1 MLLKINNLNISFV
14 NRNQQENLVVKNFC
28 CELKPAKICAL
39 IGQSGSGKSI
49 IAMTILRLL
58 NNAKIN
64 GEILF
69 ENQNLLQIDEKSL
82 QKIRGKK
89 IGFIFQD
96 PNTALNPLHKIGKQ
110 IEEAIKIHNPKISK
124 NELKNH
130 LHELMRKV
138 ELEALIPRI
147 NCYPHQLSGGQ
158 KQRVM
163 IAIAI
168 ANNPQIIIADEPT
181 TALDALVQNEI
192 LNLLKNLSKNLNIA
206 ILLISHNRQAV
217 AKLADEIIEIGEKN
231 NNLEIIRSI
240 ENKGFEGDNK
250 ILEVKNLSV
259 KHKEFFANKNLNFSL
274 KTQQNL
280 GIIGESGSGK
290 STLAKALVNLI
301 KFSGEINLFGD
312 KNWQKNSQELRRK
325 IQIIFQD
332 PYSSLNPRMK
342 VCDIIAEGLIIHKIA
357 SKNFENDVCEIMQ
370 KMKLDEILFN
380 KFPHQLSGGQRQ
392 RVALAR
398 SLILN
403 PEILILDEP
412 TSALDFATQ
421 NDILNL
427 LISIQKQQKISYIF
441 ISHDLA
447 VIASLPSCYE
457 RGVKRQTVDQRVNF
471 ATGGLIGTVGN
482 KVTTSIEV
490 LRSVFSQ
497 TYNVNFVTGIN
508 SDDQVVFFAYKKE
521 LEVGK
526 MYDIYG
532 TVKGH
537 RDNNCSC

>member
-58 NNAKIN
+58 NNAKIS

-240 ENKGFEGDNK
+240 ENKGFEGDDK

-441 ISHDLA
+441 ISHDLE
-447 VIASLPSCYE
+447 VIAKMSDFVAVLKDGEIVEYQDANTIFSKPKNEY
-457 RGVKRQTVDQRVNF
+457 VKTLI
-471 ATGGLIGTVGN
+471 ALGL
-482 KVTTSIEV
+482 
-490 LRSVFSQ
+490 
-497 TYNVNFVTGIN
+497 
-508 SDDQVVFFAYKKE
+508 
-521 LEVGK
+521 
-526 MYDIYG
+526 
-532 TVKGH
+532 
-537 RDNNCSC
+537 

>member
-39 IGQSGSGKSI
+39 VGQSGSGKSI
-49 IAMTILRLL
+49 IALTILRLL
-58 NNAKIN
+58 NNAKIT

-69 ENQNLLQIDEKSL
+69 ENQNLLQLDEKSL

-124 NELKNH
+124 NELKNN

-138 ELEALIPRI
+138 ELEALIPRL

-181 TALDALVQNEI
+181 TALDAVVQNEI
-192 LNLLKNLSKNLNIA
+192 LKLLKNLSINLNIA
-206 ILLISHNRQAV
+206 ILLISHNRKAV

-231 NNLEIIRSI
+231 NNLEIARNT
-240 ENKGFEGDNK
+240 ENKGFEANNK
-250 ILEVKNLSV
+250 ILEVKNLTV

-274 KTQQNL
+274 NTQQNL

-301 KFSGEINLFGD
+301 KFDGEINLFGD

-357 SKNFENDVCEIMQ
+357 SKNFENDVRQIMQ

-427 LISIQKQQKISYIF
+427 LISIQKHQKISYIF
-441 ISHDLA
+441 ISHDLE
-447 VIASLPSCYE
+447 VIAKMSDFIVVLKDGEIVEYQDVNTIFSKPKNEY
-457 RGVKRQTVDQRVNF
+457 VKTLI
-471 ATGGLIGTVGN
+471 ALGL
-482 KVTTSIEV
+482 
-490 LRSVFSQ
+490 
-497 TYNVNFVTGIN
+497 
-508 SDDQVVFFAYKKE
+508 
-521 LEVGK
+521 
-526 MYDIYG
+526 
-532 TVKGH
+532 
-537 RDNNCSC
+537 

>member
-1 MLLKINNLNISFV
+1 MLLKINNLNISFI

-39 IGQSGSGKSI
+39 VGQSGSGKSI
-49 IAMTILRLL
+49 IALSILRLL
-58 NNAKIN
+58 NNAKIS

-69 ENQNLLQIDEKSL
+69 ENQNLLQLDEKSL

-110 IEEAIKIHNPKISK
+110 IAEAIKIHHPKISK
-124 NELKNH
+124 DVLKKR
-130 LHELMRKV
+130 LHNLMRDV
-138 ELEALIPRI
+138 ELEALIPRL
-147 NCYPHQLSGGQ
+147 NNYPHQLSGGQ

-168 ANNPQIIIADEPT
+168 ANKPQIIIADEPT
-181 TALDALVQNEI
+181 TALDSVVQNEI
-192 LNLLKNLSKNLNIA
+192 LKLLKNLSKNLNIA

-217 AKLADEIIEIGEKN
+217 AKLADEIIEIGEKLN
-231 NNLEIIRSI
+231 DNFEIKRDLEKHDLIGS
-240 ENKGFEGDNK
+240 EK
-250 ILEVKNLSV
+250 ILEIKNLTV
-259 KHKEFFANKNLNFSL
+259 KHQEFYAIKNLKFSL
-274 KTQQNL
+274 KTNQNL

-301 KFSGEINLFGD
+301 KFDGEINLFGD
-312 KNWQKNSQELRRK
+312 KNWQKNSVELRRK

-357 SKNFENDVCEIMQ
+357 TKNFEKDVREIMQ
-370 KMKLDEILFN
+370 KMNLDEILYN
-380 KFPHQLSGGQRQ
+380 NFPHQLSGGQRQ
-392 RVALAR
+392 RVSLAR

-427 LISIQKQQKISYIF
+427 LISLQKNQKISYIL
-441 ISHDLA
+441 ISHDLE
-447 VIASLPSCYE
+447 VIAKIADDIAVLKDGEIVEYQDAKSIFSKPQNEY
-457 RGVKRQTVDQRVNF
+457 VKNLI
-471 ATGGLIGTVGN
+471 ALGL
-482 KVTTSIEV
+482 
-490 LRSVFSQ
+490 
-497 TYNVNFVTGIN
+497 
-508 SDDQVVFFAYKKE
+508 
-521 LEVGK
+521 
-526 MYDIYG
+526 
-532 TVKGH
+532 
-537 RDNNCSC
+537 

>member
-1 MLLKINNLNISFV
+1 MLLKINNLNISFI
-14 NRNQQENLVVKNFC
+14 NRKQQENSIVKNFC
-28 CELKPAKICAL
+28 CEIKSGKICAL

-49 IAMTILRLL
+49 IALSILRLL
-58 NNAKIN
+58 NNAKIT

-110 IEEAIKIHNPKISK
+110 IEEAIKIHHPKITK
-124 NELKNH
+124 NELKKR
-130 LHELMRKV
+130 LHDLMRDV
-138 ELEALIPRI
+138 ELETLIPRL
-147 NCYPHQLSGGQ
+147 NSYPHQLSGGQ

-163 IAIAI
+163 IAIAL

-181 TALDALVQNEI
+181 TALDAIVQNEI
-192 LNLLKNLSKNLNIA
+192 LKLLKNLSKNLNIA

-217 AKLADEIIEIGEKN
+217 AKLADEIIEIGEKLN
-231 NNLEIIRSI
+231 DNFEIKRDHEKQDSI
-240 ENKGFEGDNK
+240 GSEK
-250 ILEVKNLSV
+250 ILEVRNLTV
-259 KHKEFFANKNLNFSL
+259 KHKEFYANKNLNFSL
-274 KTQQNL
+274 KTNQNL

-301 KFSGEINLFGD
+301 KFEGEIKLFGNE
-312 KNWQKNSQELRRK
+312 NWQKNSQELRRK

-342 VCDIIAEGLIIHKIA
+342 VCDIIAEGLIIHKIPTI
-357 SKNFENDVCEIMQ
+357 NFEKSVKEIMQ
-370 KMKLDEILFN
+370 RMNLGEVLYN
-380 KFPHQLSGGQRQ
+380 NFPHQLSGGQRQ

-412 TSALDFATQ
+412 TSALDYSTQ

-427 LISIQKQQKISYIF
+427 LISLQKHQKISYIL
-441 ISHDLA
+441 ISHDLE
-447 VIASLPSCYE
+447 VIAKIADDIAVLKDGEIVEYQNANTIFSKPQNDYVKTLISL
-457 RGVKRQTVDQRVNF
+457 GF
-471 ATGGLIGTVGN
+471 
-482 KVTTSIEV
+482 
-490 LRSVFSQ
+490 
-497 TYNVNFVTGIN
+497 
-508 SDDQVVFFAYKKE
+508 
-521 LEVGK
+521 
-526 MYDIYG
+526 
-532 TVKGH
+532 
-537 RDNNCSC
+537 

>member
-1 MLLKINNLNISFV
+1 MLLKINNLNISFI

-39 IGQSGSGKSI
+39 VGQSGSGKSI
-49 IAMTILRLL
+49 IALSILRLL
-58 NNAKIN
+58 NNVKIT

-110 IEEAIKIHNPKISK
+110 IEEAIKIHHPKITK
-124 NELKNH
+124 DELKKR
-130 LHELMRKV
+130 LHNLMRDV
-138 ELEALIPRI
+138 ELEALIPRL
-147 NCYPHQLSGGQ
+147 NNYPHQLSGGQ

-181 TALDALVQNEI
+181 TALDSVVQNEI
-192 LNLLKNLSKNLNIA
+192 LKLLKNLSKNLNIA

-217 AKLADEIIEIGEKN
+217 AKLADEIIEIGERLNDNFEIKRD
-231 NNLEIIRSI
+231 LEKHDFIGS
-240 ENKGFEGDNK
+240 KK
-250 ILEVKNLSV
+250 ILEIKNLTI
-259 KHKEFFANKNLNFSL
+259 KHQEFYAIKNLNFSL
-274 KTQQNL
+274 KTNHNL

-301 KFSGEINLFGD
+301 KFDGQINLFGD
-312 KNWQKNSQELRRK
+312 KNWQKNSVELRRK

-342 VCDIIAEGLIIHKIA
+342 VCDIIAEGLIIHKIIT
-357 SKNFENDVCEIMQ
+357 KNFEKSVKEIMQ
-370 KMKLDEILFN
+370 KMNLDEVLYN
-380 KFPHQLSGGQRQ
+380 NFPHQLSGGQRQ

-427 LISIQKQQKISYIF
+427 LISLQKNQKISYIL
-441 ISHDLA
+441 ISHDLE
-447 VIASLPSCYE
+447 VIAKIADDIAVLKDGEIVEYQDAKSIFSKPQNEY
-457 RGVKRQTVDQRVNF
+457 VKT
-471 ATGGLIGTVGN
+471 LIALG
-482 KVTTSIEV
+482 
-490 LRSVFSQ
+490 F
-497 TYNVNFVTGIN
+497 
-508 SDDQVVFFAYKKE
+508 
-521 LEVGK
+521 
-526 MYDIYG
+526 
-532 TVKGH
+532 
-537 RDNNCSC
+537 

>member
-58 NNAKIN
+58 NNAKIS

-192 LNLLKNLSKNLNIA
+192 LSLLKNLSKNLNIA

-240 ENKGFEGDNK
+240 ENKGFEGDDK

-441 ISHDLA
+441 ISHDLE
-447 VIASLPSCYE
+447 VIAKMSDFVAVLKDGEIVEYQDANTIFSKPKNEY
-457 RGVKRQTVDQRVNF
+457 VKTLI
-471 ATGGLIGTVGN
+471 ALGL
-482 KVTTSIEV
+482 
-490 LRSVFSQ
+490 
-497 TYNVNFVTGIN
+497 
-508 SDDQVVFFAYKKE
+508 
-521 LEVGK
+521 
-526 MYDIYG
+526 
-532 TVKGH
+532 
-537 RDNNCSC
+537 

>member
-1 MLLKINNLNISFV
+1 
-14 NRNQQENLVVKNFC
+14 VVKNFC

-39 IGQSGSGKSI
+39 VGQSGSGKSI
-49 IAMTILRLL
+49 IALSILRLL
-58 NNAKIN
+58 NNAKIS

-69 ENQNLLQIDEKSL
+69 ENQNLLQLDEKSL

-110 IEEAIKIHNPKISK
+110 IAEAIKIHHPKISK
-124 NELKNH
+124 DVLKKR
-130 LHELMRKV
+130 LHNLMRDV
-138 ELEALIPRI
+138 ELEALIPRL
-147 NCYPHQLSGGQ
+147 NNYPHQLSGGQ

-168 ANNPQIIIADEPT
+168 ANKPQIIIADEPT
-181 TALDALVQNEI
+181 TALDSVVQNEI
-192 LNLLKNLSKNLNIA
+192 LKLLKNLSKNLNIA

-217 AKLADEIIEIGEKN
+217 AKLADEIIEIGEKLN
-231 NNLEIIRSI
+231 DNFEIKRDLEKHDLIGS
-240 ENKGFEGDNK
+240 EK
-250 ILEVKNLSV
+250 ILEIKNLTV
-259 KHKEFFANKNLNFSL
+259 KHQEFYAIKNLKFSL
-274 KTQQNL
+274 KTNQNL

-301 KFSGEINLFGD
+301 KFDGEINLFGD
-312 KNWQKNSQELRRK
+312 KNWQKNSVELRRK

-357 SKNFENDVCEIMQ
+357 TKNFEKDVREIMQ
-370 KMKLDEILFN
+370 KMNLDEILYN
-380 KFPHQLSGGQRQ
+380 NFPHQLSGGQRQ
-392 RVALAR
+392 RVSLAR

-427 LISIQKQQKISYIF
+427 LISLQKNQKISYIL
-441 ISHDLA
+441 ISHDLE
-447 VIASLPSCYE
+447 VIAKIADDIAVLKDGEIVEYQDAKSIFSKPQNEY
-457 RGVKRQTVDQRVNF
+457 VKNLI
-471 ATGGLIGTVGN
+471 ALGL
-482 KVTTSIEV
+482 
-490 LRSVFSQ
+490 
-497 TYNVNFVTGIN
+497 
-508 SDDQVVFFAYKKE
+508 
-521 LEVGK
+521 
-526 MYDIYG
+526 
-532 TVKGH
+532 
-537 RDNNCSC
+537 

>member
-39 IGQSGSGKSI
+39 VGQSGSGKSI
-49 IAMTILRLL
+49 IALSILRLL
-58 NNAKIN
+58 NNAKIT

-110 IEEAIKIHNPKISK
+110 IAEAIKIHHPKISK
-124 NELKNH
+124 NELKNR
-130 LHELMRKV
+130 LHDLMYKV
-138 ELEALIPRI
+138 ELEALIPRL
-147 NCYPHQLSGGQ
+147 NNYPHQLSGGQ

-181 TALDALVQNEI
+181 TALDSVVQNEI
-192 LNLLKNLSKNLNIA
+192 LKLLKNLSKNLNIA

-217 AKLADEIIEIGEKN
+217 AKLADEIIEIGEKLN
-231 NNLEIIRSI
+231 DNLEIKRDL
-240 ENKGFEGDNK
+240 EKHDAKGYEK
-250 ILEVKNLSV
+250 ILEIKNLTV
-259 KHKEFFANKNLNFSL
+259 KHQEFYAIKNLNLSL
-274 KTQQNL
+274 KANQNL

-301 KFSGEINLFGD
+301 KFDGEINLFGD
-312 KNWQKNSQELRRK
+312 KNWQKNSVELRRK

-357 SKNFENDVCEIMQ
+357 TNNFEKSVKEIMQ
-370 KMKLDEILFN
+370 KMNLDEVLYN
-380 KFPHQLSGGQRQ
+380 NFPHQLSGGQRQ

-427 LISIQKQQKISYIF
+427 LISLQKNQKISYIL
-441 ISHDLA
+441 ISHDLE
-447 VIASLPSCYE
+447 VIAKIADDVAVLKNGEIVEYQDAKSIFLKPQNEYVE
-457 RGVKRQTVDQRVNF
+457 N
-471 ATGGLIGTVGN
+471 LIALG
-482 KVTTSIEV
+482 
-490 LRSVFSQ
+490 F
-497 TYNVNFVTGIN
+497 
-508 SDDQVVFFAYKKE
+508 
-521 LEVGK
+521 
-526 MYDIYG
+526 
-532 TVKGH
+532 
-537 RDNNCSC
+537 

>member
-39 IGQSGSGKSI
+39 VGQSGSGKSI
-49 IAMTILRLL
+49 IALTILRLL
-58 NNAKIN
+58 NNAKIT

-69 ENQNLLQIDEKSL
+69 ENQNLLQLDEKSL

-124 NELKNH
+124 NELKNR
-130 LHELMRKV
+130 LHDLMKKV
-138 ELEALIPRI
+138 ELETLIPRL

-181 TALDALVQNEI
+181 TALDAVVQNEI
-192 LNLLKNLSKNLNIA
+192 LKLLKNLSKNFNIA

-231 NNLEIIRSI
+231 INLEIERNI
-240 ENKGFEGDNK
+240 ENKGFEGVNK
-250 ILEVKNLSV
+250 ILEVKNLTV

-274 KTQQNL
+274 NTQQNL

-301 KFSGEINLFGD
+301 KFDGEINLFGD

-357 SKNFENDVCEIMQ
+357 SKNFEKDVREIMQ
-370 KMKLDEILFN
+370 KMKLDEILYN
-380 KFPHQLSGGQRQ
+380 NFPHQLSGGQRQ

-427 LISIQKQQKISYIF
+427 LISIQKHQKISYIF
-441 ISHDLA
+441 ISHDLE
-447 VIASLPSCYE
+447 VIAKMSDFIAVLKNGEIVEYQDAKSIFSKPQNEY
-457 RGVKRQTVDQRVNF
+457 VKN
-471 ATGGLIGTVGN
+471 LIALG
-482 KVTTSIEV
+482 
-490 LRSVFSQ
+490 F
-497 TYNVNFVTGIN
+497 
-508 SDDQVVFFAYKKE
+508 
-521 LEVGK
+521 
-526 MYDIYG
+526 
-532 TVKGH
+532 
-537 RDNNCSC
+537 

>member
-1 MLLKINNLNISFV
+1 MLLKINNLNISFI

-28 CELKPAKICAL
+28 CEIKPAKICAL
-39 IGQSGSGKSI
+39 VGQSGSGKSI
-49 IAMTILRLL
+49 IALTILRLL
-58 NNAKIN
+58 NNAKIS

-69 ENQNLLQIDEKSL
+69 ENQNLLQLDEKSL

-124 NELKNH
+124 IELKNR
-130 LHELMRKV
+130 LHYLMKKV
-138 ELEALIPRI
+138 ELEALIPRL

-181 TALDALVQNEI
+181 TALDAIVQNEI
-192 LNLLKNLSKNLNIA
+192 LKLLKNLSINLNIA
-206 ILLISHNRQAV
+206 ILLISHNRKAV

-231 NNLEIIRSI
+231 NNLEIKQNI
-240 ENKGFEGDNK
+240 ENKGFEGVDK
-250 ILEVKNLSV
+250 ILEVKNLTV
-259 KHKEFFANKNLNFSL
+259 KHQEFFANKNLNFSL
-274 KTQQNL
+274 NAKQNL

-301 KFSGEINLFGD
+301 KFDGEINLFGD

-342 VCDIIAEGLIIHKIA
+342 VCDIIAEGLIIHKVA
-357 SKNFENDVCEIMQ
+357 SKNFENDVHEIMQ
-370 KMKLDEILFN
+370 KMKLDENLFN

-398 SLILN
+398 SLVLN

-427 LISIQKQQKISYIF
+427 LISIQKHQKISYIF
-441 ISHDLA
+441 ISHDLE
-447 VIASLPSCYE
+447 VIAKMSDFIVVLKDGEIVEYE
-457 RGVKRQTVDQRVNF
+457 DANTIFSNPKNEYVKTLI
-471 ATGGLIGTVGN
+471 ALGL
-482 KVTTSIEV
+482 
-490 LRSVFSQ
+490 
-497 TYNVNFVTGIN
+497 
-508 SDDQVVFFAYKKE
+508 
-521 LEVGK
+521 
-526 MYDIYG
+526 
-532 TVKGH
+532 
-537 RDNNCSC
+537 

>member
-1 MLLKINNLNISFV
+1 MLLKINNLNISFE
-14 NRNQQENLVVKNFC
+14 NSNQQENLVVKNFC

-39 IGQSGSGKSI
+39 VGQSGSGKSI
-49 IAMTILRLL
+49 IALSILRLL
-58 NNAKIN
+58 NNAKIS
-64 GEILF
+64 GEIFF
-69 ENQNLLQIDEKSL
+69 ENQNLLKINEENL

-124 NELKNH
+124 KELKIC
-130 LHELMRKV
+130 LLDLMKKV
-138 ELEALIPRI
+138 ELEALIPRL
-147 NCYPHQLSGGQ
+147 NNYPHQLSGGQ

-192 LNLLKNLSKNLNIA
+192 LKLLKNLSKNLNIA
-206 ILLISHNRQAV
+206 ILLISHNRKAV
-217 AKLADEIIEIGEKN
+217 AKIADEIIEIGEKN
-231 NNLEIIRSI
+231 HNLEVKLSP

-250 ILEVKNLSV
+250 IIEVKNLSV
-259 KHKEFFANKNLNFSL
+259 KYKDCFANKNLNFSL
-274 KTQQNL
+274 NAKQNL

-312 KNWQKNSQELRRK
+312 KNWKKNNQELRRK

-342 VCDIIAEGLIIHKIA
+342 VCDIISEGLIIHKIA
-357 SKNFENDVCEIMQ
+357 TKNFANDVREIMK
-370 KMKLDEILFN
+370 KMKLDEVLFN
-380 KFPHQLSGGQRQ
+380 KYPHQLSGGQRQ

-421 NDILNL
+421 NEILNL
-427 LISIQKQQKISYIF
+427 LISIQKLQKISYIF
-441 ISHDLA
+441 ISHDLE
-447 VIASLPSCYE
+447 VIAKMSDFVAVLKDGEIVEYQDTNTIFSMTKNEY
-457 RGVKRQTVDQRVNF
+457 VKTLIAF
-471 ATGGLIGTVGN
+471 GL
-482 KVTTSIEV
+482 
-490 LRSVFSQ
+490 
-497 TYNVNFVTGIN
+497 
-508 SDDQVVFFAYKKE
+508 
-521 LEVGK
+521 
-526 MYDIYG
+526 
-532 TVKGH
+532 
-537 RDNNCSC
+537 

>member
-1 MLLKINNLNISFV
+1 MLLKINNLNISFI

-28 CELKPAKICAL
+28 CEIKPAKICAL
-39 IGQSGSGKSI
+39 VGQSGSGKSI
-49 IAMTILRLL
+49 IALSILRLL
-58 NNAKIN
+58 NNAKIS
-64 GEILF
+64 GEIIF

-110 IEEAIKIHNPKISK
+110 IAEAIKIHHPKISK
-124 NELKNH
+124 DELKNR
-130 LHELMRKV
+130 LHNLMRDV
-138 ELEALIPRI
+138 ELEALIPRL

-181 TALDALVQNEI
+181 TALDAVVQNEI
-192 LNLLKNLSKNLNIA
+192 LKLLKNLSKNLNIA

-217 AKLADEIIEIGEKN
+217 AKLADEIIEIGERLN
-231 NNLEIIRSI
+231 DNFEIKRDPEKHDFIAS
-240 ENKGFEGDNK
+240 EK
-250 ILEVKNLSV
+250 ILEIKNLTV
-259 KHKEFFANKNLNFSL
+259 KHQEFYAIKNLNFSL
-274 KTQQNL
+274 KANQNL

-290 STLAKALVNLI
+290 STLAKALVNLT
-301 KFSGEINLFGD
+301 KFSGQINLFGD
-312 KNWQKNSQELRRK
+312 KNWQKNSVELRRK

-342 VCDIIAEGLIIHKIA
+342 VCEIISEGLIIHKIA
-357 SKNFENDVCEIMQ
+357 TKNFEKDVREIMK
-370 KMKLDEILFN
+370 KMNLDEILYN
-380 KFPHQLSGGQRQ
+380 NFPHQLSGGQRQ

-412 TSALDFATQ
+412 TSALDFRTQ

-427 LISIQKQQKISYIF
+427 LISLQKQQKISYIL
-441 ISHDLA
+441 ISHDLE
-447 VIASLPSCYE
+447 VIAKIADDIAVLKDGEIVEYQDA
-457 RGVKRQTVDQRVNF
+457 K
-471 ATGGLIGTVGN
+471 
-482 KVTTSIEV
+482 SI
-490 LRSVFSQ
+490 FSQ
-497 TYNVNFVTGIN
+497 PQNEY
-508 SDDQVVFFAYKKE
+508 
-521 LEVGK
+521 
-526 MYDIYG
+526 
-532 TVKGH
+532 VKNLISLGF
-537 RDNNCSC
+537 

>member
-39 IGQSGSGKSI
+39 VGQSGSGKSI
-49 IAMTILRLL
+49 IALSILRLL
-58 NNAKIN
+58 NNAKIT

-110 IEEAIKIHNPKISK
+110 IAEAIKIHHPKISK
-124 NELKNH
+124 NELKNR
-130 LHELMRKV
+130 LHDLMHKV
-138 ELEALIPRI
+138 ELEALIPRL

-181 TALDALVQNEI
+181 TALDAVVQNEI
-192 LNLLKNLSKNLNIA
+192 LKLLKNLSKNLNIA

-231 NNLEIIRSI
+231 INLEIERSI
-240 ENKGFEGDNK
+240 ENKGFEGVNK

-274 KTQQNL
+274 NAKQNL

-301 KFSGEINLFGD
+301 KFDGEINLFGD

-357 SKNFENDVCEIMQ
+357 SKNFEKDVREIMQ

-427 LISIQKQQKISYIF
+427 LISLQKNQKISYIL
-441 ISHDLA
+441 ISHDLE
-447 VIASLPSCYE
+447 VIAKMSDFIVVLKDGEVVEYQDANAIFSKPKNEY
-457 RGVKRQTVDQRVNF
+457 VKTLI
-471 ATGGLIGTVGN
+471 ALGL
-482 KVTTSIEV
+482 
-490 LRSVFSQ
+490 
-497 TYNVNFVTGIN
+497 
-508 SDDQVVFFAYKKE
+508 
-521 LEVGK
+521 
-526 MYDIYG
+526 
-532 TVKGH
+532 
-537 RDNNCSC
+537 

>member
-49 IAMTILRLL
+49 IALTILRLL
-58 NNAKIN
+58 NNAKIS

-82 QKIRGKK
+82 RKIRGKK

-110 IEEAIKIHNPKISK
+110 IAEAIKIHHPKISK
-124 NELKNH
+124 NDLKNR
-130 LHELMRKV
+130 LHDLMKKV
-138 ELEALIPRI
+138 ELESLIPRL

-181 TALDALVQNEI
+181 TALDAVVQNEI
-192 LNLLKNLSKNLNIA
+192 LKLLKNLSKNLNIA

-231 NNLEIIRSI
+231 INLEIARNI
-240 ENKGFEGDNK
+240 ENKGFEDVNK
-250 ILEVKNLSV
+250 ILEVKNLTV

-274 KTQQNL
+274 KAKQNL

-290 STLAKALVNLI
+290 SSLAKALVNLI
-301 KFSGEINLFGD
+301 KFDGEINLFGD

-357 SKNFENDVCEIMQ
+357 SKNFENDVRGIMQ
-370 KMKLDEILFN
+370 KMKLDEILLN

-427 LISIQKQQKISYIF
+427 LISIQKHQKISYIF
-441 ISHDLA
+441 ISHDLE
-447 VIASLPSCYE
+447 VIAKMSDFIVVLKDGEIVEYQDTNTIFFKPKNEY
-457 RGVKRQTVDQRVNF
+457 VKTLI
-471 ATGGLIGTVGN
+471 ALGL
-482 KVTTSIEV
+482 
-490 LRSVFSQ
+490 
-497 TYNVNFVTGIN
+497 
-508 SDDQVVFFAYKKE
+508 
-521 LEVGK
+521 
-526 MYDIYG
+526 
-532 TVKGH
+532 
-537 RDNNCSC
+537 

>member
-1 MLLKINNLNISFV
+1 MLLKINNLNISFI

-28 CELKPAKICAL
+28 CEIKPAKICAL
-39 IGQSGSGKSI
+39 VGQSGSGKSI
-49 IAMTILRLL
+49 IALSILRLL
-58 NNAKIN
+58 NNAKIS

-69 ENQNLLQIDEKSL
+69 ENQNLLQLDEKSL

-110 IEEAIKIHNPKISK
+110 IAEAIKIHHPKISK
-124 NELKNH
+124 NELKNR
-130 LHELMRKV
+130 LHNLMRDV
-138 ELEALIPRI
+138 ELEALIPRL
-147 NCYPHQLSGGQ
+147 NNYPHQLSGGQ

-181 TALDALVQNEI
+181 TALDSVVQNEI
-192 LNLLKNLSKNLNIA
+192 LKLLKNLSKNLNIA

-217 AKLADEIIEIGEKN
+217 AKLADEIIEIGEKLN
-231 NNLEIIRSI
+231 DNFEIKRDLEKHDFIGS
-240 ENKGFEGDNK
+240 EK
-250 ILEVKNLSV
+250 ILEIKNLTV
-259 KHKEFFANKNLNFSL
+259 KHQEFYAIKNLNFSL
-274 KTQQNL
+274 KANQNL

-290 STLAKALVNLI
+290 STLAKALVNLT
-301 KFSGEINLFGD
+301 KFSGQINLFGD
-312 KNWQKNSQELRRK
+312 KNWQKNSVELRRK

-342 VCDIIAEGLIIHKIA
+342 VCDIISEGLIIHKIA
-357 SKNFENDVCEIMQ
+357 TKNFEKDVREIMK
-370 KMKLDEILFN
+370 KMNLDEILYN
-380 KFPHQLSGGQRQ
+380 NFPHQLSGGQRQ

-427 LISIQKQQKISYIF
+427 LISLQKNQKISYIL
-441 ISHDLA
+441 ISHDLE
-447 VIASLPSCYE
+447 VIAKIADDIAVLKDGEIVEYQDAKSIFSKPQNEY
-457 RGVKRQTVDQRVNF
+457 VKT
-471 ATGGLIGTVGN
+471 LIALG
-482 KVTTSIEV
+482 
-490 LRSVFSQ
+490 F
-497 TYNVNFVTGIN
+497 
-508 SDDQVVFFAYKKE
+508 
-521 LEVGK
+521 
-526 MYDIYG
+526 
-532 TVKGH
+532 
-537 RDNNCSC
+537 

>member
-28 CELKPAKICAL
+28 FELKPAKICAL
-39 IGQSGSGKSI
+39 VGQSGSGKSI
-49 IAMTILRLL
+49 IALTILRLL
-58 NNAKIN
+58 NNAKIT

-69 ENQNLLQIDEKSL
+69 ENHNLLQIDEKSL

-110 IEEAIKIHNPKISK
+110 IEEAITIHNPKISK
-124 NELKNH
+124 NELKNR
-130 LHELMRKV
+130 LHDLMKKV
-138 ELEALIPRI
+138 ELEALIPRL

-181 TALDALVQNEI
+181 TALDSVVQNEI
-192 LNLLKNLSKNLNIA
+192 LKLLKNLSKNLNIA

-231 NNLEIIRSI
+231 NNLEIARNI
-240 ENKGFEGDNK
+240 ENKGFDGDNK
-250 ILEVKNLSV
+250 ILEVKNLAV
-259 KHKEFFANKNLNFSL
+259 KHQEFFANKNLNFSL
-274 KTQQNL
+274 NAQQNL

-301 KFSGEINLFGD
+301 KFEGEIILFGD

-357 SKNFENDVCEIMQ
+357 SKNFENDVREIMQ
-370 KMKLDEILFN
+370 KMKLDEILLN

-427 LISIQKQQKISYIF
+427 LISIQKHQKISYIF
-441 ISHDLA
+441 ISHDLE
-447 VIASLPSCYE
+447 VIAKMSDFIVVLKDGEIVEYQDVNTIFSKPKNEY
-457 RGVKRQTVDQRVNF
+457 VKN
-471 ATGGLIGTVGN
+471 LIALG
-482 KVTTSIEV
+482 
-490 LRSVFSQ
+490 F
-497 TYNVNFVTGIN
+497 
-508 SDDQVVFFAYKKE
+508 
-521 LEVGK
+521 
-526 MYDIYG
+526 
-532 TVKGH
+532 
-537 RDNNCSC
+537 

>member
-28 CELKPAKICAL
+28 CEIKPAKICAL
-39 IGQSGSGKSI
+39 VGQSGSGKSI
-49 IAMTILRLL
+49 IALTILRLL
-58 NNAKIN
+58 NNAKIT

-69 ENQNLLQIDEKSL
+69 ENHNLLQIDEKSL

-124 NELKNH
+124 NELKKH
-130 LHELMRKV
+130 LHNLMRDV
-138 ELEALIPRI
+138 ELEALIPRL

-181 TALDALVQNEI
+181 TALDSVVQNEI
-192 LNLLKNLSKNLNIA
+192 LKLLKNLSKNLNIA

-231 NNLEIIRSI
+231 INLEIARNI
-240 ENKGFEGDNK
+240 ENKGFEGVNK
-250 ILEVKNLSV
+250 ILEVKNLTV

-274 KTQQNL
+274 NTQQNL

-301 KFSGEINLFGD
+301 KFDGEISLFGD

-342 VCDIIAEGLIIHKIA
+342 VCDSIAEGLIIHKIA
-357 SKNFENDVCEIMQ
+357 SKNFENDVREIMQ

-427 LISIQKQQKISYIF
+427 LISIQKHQKISYIF
-441 ISHDLA
+441 ISHDLE
-447 VIASLPSCYE
+447 VIAKMSDFIVVLKDGEIVEYQEANTIFSKPKNEY
-457 RGVKRQTVDQRVNF
+457 VKTLI
-471 ATGGLIGTVGN
+471 ALGL
-482 KVTTSIEV
+482 
-490 LRSVFSQ
+490 
-497 TYNVNFVTGIN
+497 
-508 SDDQVVFFAYKKE
+508 
-521 LEVGK
+521 
-526 MYDIYG
+526 
-532 TVKGH
+532 
-537 RDNNCSC
+537 

>member
-1 MLLKINNLNISFV
+1 MLLKINNLNISFI
-14 NRNQQENLVVKNFC
+14 NRKQQENSIVKNFC
-28 CELKPAKICAL
+28 CEIKSGKICAL
-39 IGQSGSGKSI
+39 VGQSGSGKSI
-49 IAMTILRLL
+49 IALSILRLL
-58 NNAKIN
+58 NNAKIT

-110 IEEAIKIHNPKISK
+110 IEEAIKIHHPKITK
-124 NELKNH
+124 NELKKR
-130 LHELMRKV
+130 LHDLMRDV
-138 ELEALIPRI
+138 ELETLIPRL
-147 NCYPHQLSGGQ
+147 NSYPHQLSGGQ

-163 IAIAI
+163 IAIAL

-181 TALDALVQNEI
+181 TALDAIVQNEI
-192 LNLLKNLSKNLNIA
+192 LKLLKNLSKNLNIA

-217 AKLADEIIEIGEKN
+217 AKLADEIIEIGEKLN
-231 NNLEIIRSI
+231 YNLEIRRDHEKQDSI
-240 ENKGFEGDNK
+240 GSEK
-250 ILEVKNLSV
+250 ILEVRNLTV
-259 KHKEFFANKNLNFSL
+259 KHKEFYANKNLNFSL
-274 KTQQNL
+274 KANQNL

-301 KFSGEINLFGD
+301 KFEGEIKLFEN

-342 VCDIIAEGLIIHKIA
+342 VCDIIAEGLIIHKI
-357 SKNFENDVCEIMQ
+357 STINFEKSVKEIMQ
-370 KMKLDEILFN
+370 RMNLDEVLYN
-380 KFPHQLSGGQRQ
+380 NFPHQLSGGQRQ

-412 TSALDFATQ
+412 TSALDYSTQ

-427 LISIQKQQKISYIF
+427 LISLQKYQKISYIL
-441 ISHDLA
+441 ISHDLE
-447 VIASLPSCYE
+447 VIAKIADDIAVLKDGEIVEYQNANTIFSKPQNDYVKTLISL
-457 RGVKRQTVDQRVNF
+457 GF
-471 ATGGLIGTVGN
+471 
-482 KVTTSIEV
+482 
-490 LRSVFSQ
+490 
-497 TYNVNFVTGIN
+497 
-508 SDDQVVFFAYKKE
+508 
-521 LEVGK
+521 
-526 MYDIYG
+526 
-532 TVKGH
+532 
-537 RDNNCSC
+537 

>member
-39 IGQSGSGKSI
+39 VGQSGSGKSI
-49 IAMTILRLL
+49 IALTILRLL
-58 NNAKIN
+58 NNAKIT

-69 ENQNLLQIDEKSL
+69 ENQNLLQLDEKSL

-110 IEEAIKIHNPKISK
+110 IEEAITIHNPKISK
-124 NELKNH
+124 NELKNR
-130 LHELMRKV
+130 LHDLMKKV
-138 ELEALIPRI
+138 ELEALIPRL

-181 TALDALVQNEI
+181 TALDAVVQNEI
-192 LNLLKNLSKNLNIA
+192 LKLLKNLSINLNIA
-206 ILLISHNRQAV
+206 ILLISHNRKAV

-231 NNLEIIRSI
+231 NNLEIARNT
-240 ENKGFEGDNK
+240 ENKGFEANNK
-250 ILEVKNLSV
+250 ILEVKNLTV

-274 KTQQNL
+274 NTQQNL

-301 KFSGEINLFGD
+301 KFDGEINLFGD

-357 SKNFENDVCEIMQ
+357 SKNFENDVRQIMQ

-427 LISIQKQQKISYIF
+427 LISIQKHQKISYIF
-441 ISHDLA
+441 ISHDLE
-447 VIASLPSCYE
+447 VIAKMSDFIVVLKDGEIVEYQDVNTIFSKPKNEY
-457 RGVKRQTVDQRVNF
+457 VKTLI
-471 ATGGLIGTVGN
+471 ALGL
-482 KVTTSIEV
+482 
-490 LRSVFSQ
+490 
-497 TYNVNFVTGIN
+497 
-508 SDDQVVFFAYKKE
+508 
-521 LEVGK
+521 
-526 MYDIYG
+526 
-532 TVKGH
+532 
-537 RDNNCSC
+537 

>member
-1 MLLKINNLNISFV
+1 MLLKINNLNISFI
-14 NRNQQENLVVKNFC
+14 NRNQQENSIVKNFC
-28 CELKPAKICAL
+28 CEIKPAKICAL
-39 IGQSGSGKSI
+39 VGQSGSGKSI
-49 IAMTILRLL
+49 IALSILRLL
-58 NNAKIN
+58 NNAKIT

-69 ENQNLLQIDEKSL
+69 ENQNLLQLDEKSL

-110 IEEAIKIHNPKISK
+110 IAEAIKIHHPKISK
-124 NELKNH
+124 DELKNR
-130 LHELMRKV
+130 LHNLMRDV
-138 ELEALIPRI
+138 ELEALIPRL

-181 TALDALVQNEI
+181 TALDAVVQNEI
-192 LNLLKNLSKNLNIA
+192 LKLLKNLSKNLNIA

-217 AKLADEIIEIGEKN
+217 AKLADEIIEIGERLNDNFEIKRD
-231 NNLEIIRSI
+231 LEKHDFISS
-240 ENKGFEGDNK
+240 EK
-250 ILEVKNLSV
+250 ILEIKNLTV
-259 KHKEFFANKNLNFSL
+259 KHQEFYAIKNLNFSL
-274 KTQQNL
+274 KANQNL

-301 KFSGEINLFGD
+301 KFDGEINLFGD
-312 KNWQKNSQELRRK
+312 KNWQKNSVELRRK

-357 SKNFENDVCEIMQ
+357 SKNFEKDVREIMQ
-370 KMKLDEILFN
+370 KMKLDEILYN
-380 KFPHQLSGGQRQ
+380 NFPHQLSGGQRQ

-427 LISIQKQQKISYIF
+427 LISIQKHQKISYIL
-441 ISHDLA
+441 ISHDLEVIEKMSDFIA
-447 VIASLPSCYE
+447 VLKDGEIVEYQD
-457 RGVKRQTVDQRVNF
+457 KN
-471 ATGGLIGTVGN
+471 I
-482 KVTTSIEV
+482 
-490 LRSVFSQ
+490 
-497 TYNVNFVTGIN
+497 
-508 SDDQVVFFAYKKE
+508 FFQ
-521 LEVGK
+521 
-526 MYDIYG
+526 
-532 TVKGH
+532 
-537 RDNNCSC
+537 